1 MKKALIS
8 PEEVITNFDNTTGQR
23 VADTHATG
31 FEVAPPLF
39 WVDCADDVMPDQ
51 FYYDPTDAAIKAVPV
66 PPPPAPIGDAPNV
79 IA

>member
-23 VADTHATG
+23 VADTHAYG
-31 FEVAPPLF
+31 FEVATPLF
-39 WVDCADDVMPDQ
+39 WVDCDDNVVPDQ
-51 FYYDPTDAAIKAVPV
+51 YYYDSADTTIKAVPV
-66 PPPPAPIGDAPNV
+66 PLPPAPVGGVPNV